1 MSNSLNVRDGKEIQQ
16 NSAESYEVR
25 PLYKNDGRPDK
36 RNHRP
41 TSILFNVSKIYERWL
56 YTPLYDY
63 SDNNVVSKHQCSF
76 CKGFSIQHTLPVM
89 IEKIKISS
97 DNKKICSAIFTNLS
111 KVFDCI
117 YRDLLIAKLSAYGID
132 RNALNFIYNYVSDRS
147 QKTKVAFSF
156 STY

>member
-1 MSNSLNVRDGKEIQQ
+1 M
-16 NSAESYEVR
+16 
-25 PLYKNDGRPDK
+25 
-36 RNHRP
+36 H
-41 TSILFNVSKIYERWL
+41 ERCL

-63 SDNNVVSKHQCSF
+63 FDNNVVSKHQCSF

-111 KVFDCI
+111 KAFDCI

-132 RNALNFIYNYVSDRS
+132 RNALDFIYNYVSDRS

>member
-1 MSNSLNVRDGKEIQQ
+1 M
-16 NSAESYEVR
+16 
-25 PLYKNDGRPDK
+25 
-36 RNHRP
+36 H
-41 TSILFNVSKIYERWL
+41 ERCL

-63 SDNNVVSKHQCSF
+63 FDNNVVSKHQCSF

-111 KVFDCI
+111 KTFDCI

-147 QKTKVAFSF
+147 KKTKVAFSF